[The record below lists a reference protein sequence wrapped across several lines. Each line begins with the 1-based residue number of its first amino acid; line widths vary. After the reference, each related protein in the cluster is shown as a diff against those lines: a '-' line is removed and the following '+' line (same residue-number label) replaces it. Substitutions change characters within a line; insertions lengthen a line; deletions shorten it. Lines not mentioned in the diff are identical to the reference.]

1 MSVHHHTV
9 RVYWEDTDAG
19 GIVYHANYL
28 KFAERGRSEFVRS
41 VGIVQSDLAQRGFVF
56 AVTGI
61 AIRFLRPARLDD
73 LLDVQTQFTRMGGVR
88 LALRQ
93 QIRRKNTTD
102 EEKNEDIAEL
112 DVELAYMS
120 LDGRP
125 ARIPTDIRELL
136 SSPLCPV
143 ETYAGPNQQ

>member
-41 VGIVQSDLAQRGFVF
+41 VGIVQSDLARKGFAF
-56 AVTGI
+56 AVTGM
-61 AIRFLRPARLDD
+61 AVRFYRPARLDD
-73 LLDVQTQFTRMGGVR
+73 MLDVQTRLVQLGGVR
-88 LALRQ
+88 LGLQQ
-93 QIRRKNTTD
+93 QIRRKDTMNEQTD
-102 EEKNEDIAEL
+102 ENIAEL

-120 LDGRP
+120 LSGRA
-125 ARIPTDIRELL
+125 ARIPAEIRAIL
-136 SSPLCPV
+136 SSQIYTV
-143 ETYAGPNQQ
+143 ARI